1 MSRTQEKKYMMK
13 CRNTTLTNTIASS
26 VAGSELQGVVSTLTP
41 MDVQYMLDAQA
52 HPQLGAI

>member
-1 MSRTQEKKYMMK
+1 MMK

-41 MDVQYMLDAQA
+41 MHVQYMLNAQA